1 MATTSFQAGG
11 YSGRPYGSFAGRVPY
26 VVPTAQQLA
35 ELYGGN
41 IFTAR
46 KRKKK
51 EEEKPSLEGM
61 IEAIIAVEEHGK
73 EEIAELLPKKQQ
85 AALPEPDL
93 ATLEQV
99 VRQVKAAGE
108 KTVAKIEALYEEV
121 MDEDDAA
128 ALALLFDMDVADDRL
143 RRKPKQERLQ

>member
-11 YSGRPYGSFAGRVPY
+11 YSGRPYGSFAGRLPY

-46 KRKKK
+46 KKKR
-51 EEEKPSLEGM
+51 EEEKPSLEAM
-61 IEAIIAVEEHGK
+61 IEIIVAVEEHGK
-73 EEIAELLPKKQQ
+73 QEIAELLPKKQQ
-85 AALPEPDL
+85 ERLPEPDL
-93 ATLEQV
+93 ATLEEV
-99 VRQVKAAGE
+99 VRQVEAAG
-108 KTVAKIEALYEEV
+108 KKMVAKIEALYEEV

-128 ALALLFDMDVADDRL
+128 AIALLFDMDVADDRL
-143 RRKPKQERLQ
+143 RRKPRQERLQ